1 MSSQIPIVCQSHA
14 LSPDERITQKRL
26 WSHLAASAQEIK
38 EHGTGYSLKFP
49 AGAALSELALL
60 MLIEARCC
68 PFLNIRVEY
77 APEGSRITL
86 FGPDPTKEIL
96 RTQLEAH

>member
-1 MSSQIPIVCQSHA
+1 MSSPIPIACQAHA

-26 WSHLAASAQEIK
+26 WSHLAATASEIK
-38 EHGTGYSLKFP
+38 EHDTGYSLRFA

-77 APEGSRITL
+77 APEGSKITF
-86 FGPDPTKEIL
+86 FGPEPTKAIL
-96 RTQLEAH
+96 RSQLEAE